1 MSLVKKLVIGAL
13 ILGCFP
19 MALFLYPVTVLNAI
33 ASFGHYE
40 TRIGIPYAEGDRHT
54 LDAYLPPKGEKPAPI
69 VVFFYGGSWDQ
80 GDKAIYRFV
89 GAALATRGFITIIPD
104 YRLYPE
110 VRFPGFLEDA
120 AKAVGWAHSQAAA
133 LGGDPNQIFLMGH
146 SAGAH
151 IAAMLTFDPQW
162 LAAESLDSSHNIKAM
177 IGLAGPYDFL
187 PLHTERLKDIFGPP
201 DRLADTQPINF
212 VTAHAPPVFL
222 AAAEKDSFVKPRNT
236 TSLAERIVQKGGPRP
251 TVKFYSHVDHLTL
264 IGAFSLPLR
273 WLAPVLYDVTEFV
286 RKMSDSPSAAE
297 TFTGF
302 AREPA

>member
-13 ILGCFP
+13 VLGCFP

-33 ASFGHYE
+33 ASVGHYE
-40 TRIGIPYAEGDRHT
+40 MRSGIPYAEGDRQT
-54 LDAYLPPKGEKPAPI
+54 LDVYLPSKSDKPAPV

-80 GDKAIYRFV
+80 GDKSIYRFV
-89 GAALATRGFITIIPD
+89 GAALATRGFIAIIPD

-110 VRFPGFLEDA
+110 VRFPGFLEDG

-133 LGGDPNQIFLMGH
+133 LGGDPGQIFLMGH

-162 LAAESLDSSHNIKAM
+162 LAAVGLDPSRNIKAM

-187 PLHTERLKDIFGPP
+187 PLHSERLKDIFGPE
-201 DRLADTQPINF
+201 DRLAATQPINF
-212 VTAHAPPVFL
+212 VTANAPPVFL
-222 AAAEKDSFVKPRNT
+222 GAAEEDSFVKPRNT
-236 TSLAERIVQKGGPRP
+236 ARLADRIVQKGGPQP
-251 TVKFYSHVDHLTL
+251 TVKFYPHVNHLTL

-273 WLAPVLYDVTEFV
+273 WLAPVLYDITEFI
-286 RKMSDSPSAAE
+286 RKMTDSPSSAE
-297 TFTGF
+297 TLTGF
-302 AREPA
+302 VREPA